1 MSKAPKTL
9 TVTESQ
15 QLLEALLAMNGTPKQ
30 KRRGIRNYTIALCML
45 DAGLRVGEVVQL
57 LVSDLWFKDS
67 PVISILVGPD
77 VAEKDCQRQVPI
89 TNRLSAAIEQA
100 AKSYWDNTQLQPDC
114 SQARPCG
121 PAFCLST
128 RQIERFIGA
137 AAMKSLGRPIHPHIL
152 RHTFATRLMRKTNA
166 RIVQQLLGHKRLSS
180 TQIYTHPN
188 QQDLTSAIDTL
199 NESDSHQPTNT

>member
-1 MSKAPKTL
+1 MSPVRKTL
-9 TVTESQ
+9 TVTECQ
-15 QLLEALLAMNGTPKQ
+15 QLLEALLNRDGTPKQ
-30 KRRGIRNYTIALCML
+30 KRRGTRNYTIALIML
-45 DAGLRVGEVVQL
+45 DAGLRVGEVVRL
-57 LVSDLWFKDS
+57 LVSDLWFKEA
-67 PVISILVGPD
+67 PVVSILVGPN
-77 VAEKDCQRQVPI
+77 VAEKGCQRQVPV

-100 AKSYWDNTQLQPDC
+100 ATSYWYSTQLQPDC

-137 AAMKSLGRPIHPHIL
+137 AAIKSLGRPIHPHAL

-166 RIVQQLLGHKRLSS
+166 RIVQKLLGHKRLSS

-188 QQDLTSAIDTL
+188 QQDLTSAIETL
-199 NESDSHQPTNT
+199 NESDSQ

>member
-1 MSKAPKTL
+1 MSATPKTL
-9 TVTESQ
+9 TITECHL
-15 QLLEALLAMNGTPKQ
+15 LLEALLSRDGTSKQ
-30 KRRGIRNYTIALCML
+30 QRRGIRNNTIALCML
-45 DAGLRVGEVVQL
+45 DAGLRVGEVVRL
-57 LVSDLWFKDS
+57 LVSDLWFKDA
-67 PVISILVGPD
+67 PVVSILVGPD
-77 VAEKDCQRQVPI
+77 VAEKGCDRQVPV

-100 AKSYWDNTQLQPDC
+100 ASFYWDSKQLQPAG

-128 RQIERFIGA
+128 RQIERFISSTA
-137 AAMKSLGRPIHPHIL
+137 IKSLGRPIYPHVL

-199 NESDSHQPTNT
+199 NEPEHSENS